1 MPPSIRP
8 HRPTL
13 RRAAGVGVVLAIV
26 VAAGLWWR
34 GIEAP
39 PSSRVAP
46 IETAALS
53 ATPAPIPVAVSTP
66 APVLAA
72 SATPQ
77 AASPASTAPERAE
90 VDARAA
96 AASQADQEAARM
108 AGYIAFQKT
117 YLQWR
122 ALARGDDPARRDA
135 LGQQIL
141 DGLPAQVRQGDVALQ
156 QARSVQEEVLTARI
170 PDTAQRAPVLAQEQ
184 QRLPADAHPMAPPQQ
199 AFH

>member
-8 HRPTL
+8 DRPTL

-26 VAAGLWWR
+26 VAAGLCWR
-34 GIEAP
+34 GIESP
-39 PSSRVAP
+39 PARPVAT
-46 IETAALS
+46 IEAAVPA
-53 ATPAPIPVAVSTP
+53 ATPAPIPLAVSTP
-66 APVLAA
+66 APMPAA
-72 SATPQ
+72 SATPE
-77 AASPASTAPERAE
+77 AVPPALTAPERAE
-90 VDARAA
+90 VEARSA
-96 AASQADQEAARM
+96 AASQPEREAARM

-141 DGLPAQVRQGDVALQ
+141 DGLPAQVQQGDVALQ
-156 QARSVQEEVLTARI
+156 QARSVQEEVLAARI
-170 PDTAQRAPVLAQEQ
+170 PDAAQRAPVLAQEQ
-184 QRLPADAHPMAPPQQ
+184 QRLPADAHPMVPPQQ